1 MRCYYTRSFLLRSFL
16 IFSLFVFH
24 FSLQSQTLFV
34 GADGADWFIAS
45 NWSNGLPTT
54 GNDATVP
61 NGKTVVISKAL
72 NVNFNIQSFGGIK
85 NTAALTLATNLVSGG
100 LITNIGTLT
109 INSGIQLTSSGGINN
124 SGTITNNGT
133 CNSNSVFTNA
143 LGSIVNNNSTWT
155 QQAALTNNGTFCIN
169 AGTFTCPQV
178 FTNNAAVKILTG
190 ATFKVDF
197 GGAFTNAAGS
207 TLINGGAFSNVGTF
221 LNTTTVTNTG
231 TFTNNST
238 HTCNGVFNNESG
250 GSFVST
256 STVNIN
262 GRINN
267 KVGATV
273 NNSFNFNVNRGGYV
287 SNAGGF
293 TNGNTIKIVLGGTVS
308 NEATGVITTNFGS
321 NIVDSGTVIN
331 NVGGQIAGNGS
342 LTTTWRFDN
351 LGLFDAQGGSQITIG
366 DTLNNTGTF
375 RSINIFTNN
384 GYVFS
389 TGSLQNLSGGTWIN
403 NNTLVNEKPGV
414 FINGFEYDNKAG
426 ASTTNNGTFID
437 NVRVYNDGN
446 FTNNAYV
453 LAVGDF
459 YNRAGATLL
468 NTEVIEVNQGA
479 IVNDAAVTNTKSV
492 YLDQCSVLTNR
503 ATINNT
509 GNIISSAIIFQRG
522 TIAGNAINKVS
533 GFIQTAATSAAPI
546 CRAGLSTGTD
556 LTGAAKVYGQNPVL
570 PTLGID
576 SCAGFQYFIENTTRK
591 VFTCAQVGTTVSGH
605 FTLLVRTGDSLTC
618 TLPITIFDGVA
629 PTFTNCPS
637 DVTVQTINTTEKYTW
652 AGITATDNCLGTV
665 SIVSTVASGSSFN
678 LGATSVV
685 VTAKDASN
693 NARDCRFTVNV
704 VKVSTPVGTSVPAF
718 ANCPANI
725 SVTVASGA
733 AAATWSEPTL
743 TGSALPI
750 VITKTNGSGSLFG
763 AGVSTVVYTAT
774 DANGK
779 TATCTFTVTVT
790 AGDICS
796 SDNINPVIQNCPA
809 NIFLVTNPVITS
821 AVAIWKAPTASD
833 NCASVTLT
841 SNYTSGTI
849 FPVGTQTVVYTAT
862 DAKNNTATCT
872 FTINQGAINPCAGD
886 VTGPAVTNCPNNI
899 TQNATDLTAAVTW
912 TPPTA
917 TDNCSPII
925 TNASAQPGNN
935 FVVGTT
941 PVLYQF
947 SDKIGNLSTCKF
959 SVTLVNNCLNDTLPP
974 VLGACPANITVET
987 LYATSLQSAVATF
1000 TNPTATDNCSTPS
1013 VVATPASGS
1022 LFLVDTT
1029 TVTEVATDSKGNSS
1043 KCIFTV
1049 TVTANPCANDI
1060 IPPVL
1065 AACPTNIIVTATGTT
1080 AVATWTNPTA
1090 TDNCSTPTV
1099 VSSPLSGSSFNI
1111 GTTTVTVT
1119 ATGSKGNSSKCTFTV
1134 TVNAPTATCT
1144 APPTPTGWM
1153 ALGQSGNNFYFKYTD
1168 NNATFSNAQNLITSI
1183 GGHFPTI
1190 TNATT
1195 NAFLASA
1202 INGTFWIGLT
1212 RNGANWTNYDGVN
1225 AAYFNWNAGD
1235 PNNHKGNENNVEV
1248 YSNGTWNDVNDDAH
1262 AWTVAEIPCAKTCPG
1277 VKGSIKQETW
1287 TNIGGYGIED
1297 LKEKTQN
1304 FTTKP
1309 TTVTNIS
1316 NFILPANNI
1325 EKTGD
1330 RVRGFIYPPFSGAYK
1345 FTVYGD
1351 DQTNLYL
1358 STDNTPS
1365 NKLLICNVNL
1375 RTDEG
1380 ELTREP
1386 NQVSQT
1392 INLVGGKEYY
1402 IELQH
1407 KQGGGG
1413 NNFGVL
1419 WTLPNAAAPLLI
1431 TGNFLAP
1438 YDNCSGTIQPPPV
1451 CETKGTFY
1459 FERWLNI
1466 NYNRAQPIAM
1476 PTNAPNDIIIN
1487 VPSDLKMP
1495 APNVDVNYMSRG
1507 QGYITAPESG
1517 DYYFDITG
1525 DDYDELFLSSSTDAT
1540 KSSLIAYKYGWTNA
1554 DEFRKYPTQKSGKTT
1569 LVAGHKYYFE
1579 VRHYQGWGGDD
1590 FHIYWK
1596 TPSKDDNWVVIPSTV
1611 LSYPCTIQKSAA
1623 LNKNIFAFYVTASN
1637 RTANITWLSNAGQT
1651 TDFYTVEKLNTLGN
1665 FESIYKI
1672 SGLNGSDKIT
1682 TFSFI
1687 DTKTVNGDNFYRI
1700 TTTFTDG
1707 TQSVSEIKKVT
1718 FDKLNSFAVFPNP
1731 TDDFL
1736 DIDLSNYAG
1745 KAVGISI
1752 YNTVGQRVYQ
1762 FNYESAPRAAHRV
1775 ETDGFVL
1782 GAHWVKID
1790 VKGLQ
1795 SQTKQIVIA
1804 R

>member
-16 IFSLFVFH
+16 FFSLFVFH
-24 FSLQSQTLFV
+24 ISLQAQTLFV
-34 GADGADWFIAS
+34 GADGADWFTAT
-45 NWSNGLPTT
+45 NWSNGLPAT

-61 NGKTVVISKAL
+61 NGKTVVISQAL

-85 NTAALTLATNLVSGG
+85 NTATLTLSTSLVSGG
-100 LITNIGTLT
+100 LITNTGSLI
-109 INSGIQLTSSGGINN
+109 IKAGIQLTSSGGINN

-143 LGSIVNNNSTWT
+143 LGGIVNNNSTWT
-155 QQAALTNNGTFCIN
+155 QQAALTNSGTFCAN

-178 FTNNAAVKILTG
+178 FTNNSGVKILAG

-197 GGAFTNAAGS
+197 GGSFTNATGS
-207 TLINGGAFSNVGTF
+207 TLTNAGAFSNLGNF

-238 HTCNGVFNNESG
+238 HTCNGIFNNESG
-250 GSFVST
+250 GALVST

-273 NNSFNFNVNRGGYV
+273 NNSFNFNVNNGGYL

-293 TNGNTIKIVLGGTVS
+293 TNGNTIKIVAGGKLS

-321 NIVDSGTVIN
+321 NIVDSGTLVN

-342 LTTTWRFDN
+342 LTTTKRFDN
-351 LGLFDAQGGSQITIG
+351 FGLFDAQGGSQITIG
-366 DTLNNTGTF
+366 DTLINTGTV

-403 NNTLVNEKPGV
+403 NKTLVNQKPGV
-414 FINGFEYDNKAG
+414 FINSFEYDNKLG
-426 ASTTNNGTFID
+426 AVTTNNGTFIN
-437 NVRVYNDGN
+437 NVRVFNDGN
-446 FTNNAYV
+446 FINNAYL

-459 YNRAGATLL
+459 FNRAGSMLA
-468 NTEVIEVNQGA
+468 NTEVVEVNQGS
-479 IVNDAAVTNTKSV
+479 IVNDGTVSNLKSI

-503 ATINNT
+503 ATINNN
-509 GNIISSAIIFQRG
+509 GSVISSAVVFQRG
-522 TIAGNAINKVS
+522 TISGTPINKIS
-533 GFIQTAATSAAPI
+533 GFIQTAATSVAPI
-546 CRAGLSTGTD
+546 CRASLSTGTD

-570 PTLGID
+570 SNLGID

-591 VFTCAQVGTTVSGH
+591 VFTCAQVGTTVTGH

-637 DVTVQTINTTEKYTW
+637 DVTVLSVNNTEKYTW
-652 AGITATDNCLGTV
+652 PTITATDNCLGTV
-665 SIVSTVASGSSFN
+665 SIVSTIASGSSFN

-693 NARDCRFTVNV
+693 NARDCRFTVTV
-704 VKVSTPVGTSVPAF
+704 TKVPTPTITATPTF

-725 SVTVASGA
+725 SLTVVSGA
-733 AAATWSEPTL
+733 AAATWAEPTVS
-743 TGSALPI
+743 GSALPI
-750 VITKTNGSGSLFG
+750 VVTKTNSSGSLFG
-763 AGVSTVVYTAT
+763 SGVTNVTYTAT
-774 DANGK
+774 DANAK
-779 TATCTFTVTVT
+779 VATCTFTVTVT
-790 AGDICS
+790 AGDICTN
-796 SDNINPVIQNCPA
+796 DNINPVIQNCPA

-833 NCASVTLT
+833 NCGGVTLT

-849 FPVGTQTVVYTAT
+849 FPIGTQTVIYTAT

-872 FTINQGAINPCAGD
+872 FTINQGATNPCAGD
-886 VTGPAVTNCPNNI
+886 VTGTTVSNCPANI
-899 TQNATDLTAAVTW
+899 TQNVAGLTAPVSW

-947 SDKIGNLSTCKF
+947 SDKVGNLSKCSF
-959 SVTLVNNCLNDTLPP
+959 NVTLLNACLTDTLAP
-974 VLGACPANITVET
+974 VLAACPANITVN
-987 LYATSLQSAVATF
+987 ATGATAIATF
-1000 TNPTATDNCSTPS
+1000 TNPTATDNCSTPT
-1013 VVATPASGS
+1013 VIATPASGS
-1022 LFLVDTT
+1022 SFLVGTT
-1029 TVTEVATDSKGNSS
+1029 IVTETATDQKGNST
-1043 KCIFTV
+1043 KCTFTV
-1049 TVTANPCANDI
+1049 TVNASPCANDI
-1060 IPPVL
+1060 VPPVL
-1065 AACPTNIIVTATGTT
+1065 SACPANITVNATASS
-1080 AVATWTNPTA
+1080 AIATWTNPTA

-1099 VSSPLSGSSFNI
+1099 VSVPLSGSSFNI

-1119 ATGSKGNSSKCTFTV
+1119 ATDAKGNKSTCTFTV
-1134 TVNAPTATCT
+1134 TVNAPVNVCT
-1144 APPTPTGWM
+1144 APATPAGWM
-1153 ALGQSGNNFYFKYTD
+1153 ALGQSGNNFYFKYTSSD
-1168 NNATFSNAQNLITSI
+1168 ANFADAQNLIASV

-1190 TNATT
+1190 SNAATNS
-1195 NAFLASA
+1195 FLANA
-1202 INGTFWIGLT
+1202 INGTFWIALK
-1212 RNGANWTNYDGVN
+1212 RNGSNWTNYDGVN
-1225 AAYFNWNAGD
+1225 ATYFNWRSGEL
-1235 PNNHKGNENNVEV
+1235 NNYNGNEYNVEV
-1248 YSNGTWNDVNDDAH
+1248 YGDGTWNDINEGAH
-1262 AWTVAEIPCAKTCPG
+1262 AWTIAEIPCANACPR
-1277 VKGSIKQETW
+1277 VKGSITKETW
-1287 TNIGGYGIED
+1287 TNIDGYDLED
-1297 LKEKTQN
+1297 LVSN
-1304 FTTKP
+1304 PSYPNSP
-1309 TTVTNIS
+1309 TTTTQIT
-1316 NFILPANNI
+1316 NFILPANYI
-1325 EKTGD
+1325 SSTGD
-1330 RVRGFIYPPFSGAYK
+1330 RVRGFIYPPITGAYK

-1358 STDNTPS
+1358 STDNTAA
-1365 NKLLICNVNL
+1365 NKTIICNVN
-1375 RTDEG
+1375 TWTNEG

-1386 NQVSQT
+1386 NQVSQI
-1392 INLVGGKEYY
+1392 INLVAGKEYY
-1402 IELQH
+1402 IELLH
-1407 KQGGGG
+1407 KQGGGS

-1419 WTLPNAAAPLLI
+1419 WTLPNASAPVLV

-1438 YDNCSGTIQPPPV
+1438 YDNCSGTTPPI

-1459 FERWLNI
+1459 YERWLNV
-1466 NYNRAQPIAM
+1466 NYNLAQPIAL
-1476 PTNAPNDIIIN
+1476 PTNPVNDIIIN

-1495 APNVDVNYMSRG
+1495 APNRDVTYISRG
-1507 QGYITAPESG
+1507 RGYITAPETG

-1525 DDYDELFLSSSTDAT
+1525 DDYDELFLSTSADVT
-1540 KSSLIAYKYGWTNA
+1540 KSTLIAFKYGWTNA
-1554 DEFRKYPTQKSGKTT
+1554 DEYSKFPTQKSAKIT
-1569 LVAGHKYYFE
+1569 LVAGQKYYFD
-1579 VRHYQGWGGDD
+1579 VRHFQGYGGDD

-1596 TPSKDDNWVVIPSTV
+1596 TPSNAKDWDVLPSTI

-1623 LNKNIFAFYVTASN
+1623 QNKNIFAFEVTASN
-1637 RTANITWLSNAGQT
+1637 RTANIAWLSNAGQT
-1651 TDFYTVEKLNTLGN
+1651 TDFYTVEKLNALGN

-1672 SGLNGSDKIT
+1672 SGLNGSDKIA
-1682 TFSFI
+1682 TFNFV
-1687 DTKTVNGDNFYRI
+1687 DTKTVDGDNFYRI
-1700 TTTFTDG
+1700 TTIFTNG

-1731 TDDFL
+1731 SDDFL
-1736 DIDLSNYAG
+1736 DIDLSNYEG
-1745 KAVGISI
+1745 KVIGISI

-1762 FNYESAPRAAHRV
+1762 FNYEAAPRAAHRV
-1775 ETDGFVL
+1775 QTDGFAL
-1782 GAHWVKID
+1782 GAHLVKID

-1795 SQTKQIVIA
+1795 TQTKQIVIA